1 MKQAVNLLKSQ
12 SDICWFNKLLLLG
25 FFVIFCNTTY
35 SQVDSLLKV
44 EAVGQSYML
53 CRGDVIDILVME
65 HPEFSVANTV
75 VLPDGTVQF
84 PGLGSIPAA
93 GLTIK
98 EFTAIM
104 NKNVEKYV
112 VNPIV
117 SIFMKSLP
125 TQMVN
130 VVGYVTRPGQ
140 VPIFEPVDLVTLLS
154 RAGGIVN
161 IKKCKYITIVR
172 ADQSFQVIK
181 VKDLFNMKSTPQV
194 IPKLNVGDTVYVV
207 EPKDFNWSKLT
218 FFTSLGYIVISIIS
232 LLISKGVI

>member
-1 MKQAVNLLKSQ
+1 MKHAVNFSGLQ
-12 SDICWFNKLLLLG
+12 SVVCWLNKLILLVLFILCG
-25 FFVIFCNTTY
+25 AATY
-35 SQVDSLLKV
+35 GQTDSLLKIDTL
-44 EAVGQSYML
+44 GQSYML
-53 CRGDVIDILVME
+53 RRGDVIDILVME
-65 HPEFSVANTV
+65 HPEFSVPNTV

-130 VVGYVTRPGQ
+130 VVGYVTHPGQ
-140 VPIFEPVDLVTLLS
+140 VPIFEPVDLITLLS

-172 ADQSFQVIK
+172 LDQSFQVIK
-181 VKDLFNMKSTPQV
+181 AKDLFNMKSTPQM

-207 EPKDFNWSKLT
+207 EPKDFNWSRLT
-218 FFTSLGYIVISIIS
+218 FFTSLGYIVLSIIS
-232 LLISKGVI
+232 LLISKGII

>member
-1 MKQAVNLLKSQ
+1 MKQTVNFSKSQ
-12 SDICWFNKLLLLG
+12 SGICWFNKLFLLG
-25 FFVIFCNTTY
+25 LFVTLYNTTY
-35 SQVDSLLKV
+35 SQATIADSL
-44 EAVGQSYML
+44 GQSYMIR
-53 CRGDVIDILVME
+53 RGDIIDILVME
-65 HPEFSVANTV
+65 HPEFSVVNTV

-140 VPIFEPVDLVTLLS
+140 VPVFEPVDLITLLS
-154 RAGGIVN
+154 RAGGIIN

-172 ADQSFQVIK
+172 ADQSFQVIN
-181 VKDLFNMKSTPQV
+181 VKDLFNMKSTPLI

-232 LLISKGVI
+232 LLISRGVI